1 MITLVDY
8 NAGNLTSVRRALTHL
23 GIPSQITAD
32 PETVRRADKI
42 IFPGVGAAGAAMSVL
57 RERGLDAALKESFAK
72 GTPILGICIGC
83 QIILEHSE
91 EDDAECLGL
100 LGGKTVRFKP
110 SPLTPLPGGE
120 GNFYSPPPL
129 GEGPGVRER
138 LKIPHM
144 GWNAVSVTQPHPLL
158 AHLRPGDEFY
168 FVHSYYPQPA
178 DPGQIYAV
186 SDYGGEFPAAIGK
199 DNLFAVQFHA
209 EKSGAVG
216 LKVLENFS
224 QQ

>member
-8 NAGNLTSVRRALTHL
+8 KAGNLTSVRRALTHL
-23 GIPSQITAD
+23 GIPCQITAD
-32 PETVRRADKI
+32 PEVVRRADKI

-57 RERGLDAALKESFAK
+57 RERGLDAALKESFAR

-100 LGGKTVRFKP
+100 LAGRTVRFRQPPSHLP
-110 SPLTPLPGGE
+110 SPLTPLPA
-120 GNFYSPPPL
+120 

-144 GWNAVSVTQPHPLL
+144 GWNAVRVTQPHPIL

-178 DPGQIYAV
+178 DSSHIYAV
-186 SDYGGEFPAAIGK
+186 SDYGGEFPVAIGK
-199 DNLFAVQFHA
+199 DNLFAVQFHT
-209 EKSGAVG
+209 EKSGPVG

-224 QQ
+224 KW